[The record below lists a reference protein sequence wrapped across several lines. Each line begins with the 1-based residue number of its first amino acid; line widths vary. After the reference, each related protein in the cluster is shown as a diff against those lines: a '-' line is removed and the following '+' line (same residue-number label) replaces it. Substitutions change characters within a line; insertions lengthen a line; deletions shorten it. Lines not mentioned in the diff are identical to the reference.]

1 MTTDAPLGH
10 TLAGAPRQ
18 RRKGA
23 GRKKSPNS
31 GVSHLRRA
39 EVSPKV
45 PVHVTARVKAGVPS
59 LKQPP
64 VRKLL
69 SVCGKELEGR
79 PGFRLMECSLE
90 DDRIHLVIEAR
101 DRATLSNGLN
111 SLFTRFGKGL
121 NKLFGRKG
129 KVFADRYQDR
139 T

>member
-1 MTTDAPLGH
+1 MTTDAPLGL
-10 TLAGAPRQ
+10 TLAGVPRQ

-45 PVHVTARVKAGVPS
+45 PVHVTARVKGDVPR

-64 VRKLL
+64 VRKLF
-69 SVCGKELEGR
+69 SACCKELDGR
-79 PGFRLMECSLE
+79 PGFRLLERSLE
-90 DDRIHLVIEAR
+90 DDRIHLVIEAK

-111 SLFTRFGKGL
+111 SLFTRFSKGL

-129 KVFADRYQDR
+129 KVFAERYQDR